1 MLQTC
6 IFNKYIINNNITLY
20 SGRDSL
26 GTASLYWLE
35 QKERVEGSLTENGV

>member
-1 MLQTC
+1 MLQPY
-6 IFNKYIINNNITLY
+6 IFNQYITNNNLAP
-20 SGRDSL
+20 SGGRDSL